1 MLKPFASEDYLL
13 SFYFDNHSHSVL
25 ISDAMFRKLLQTL
38 QIVSAG
44 YETCRCQDTY
54 AASTK

>member
-1 MLKPFASEDYLL
+1 MLKLFASEDYLL
-13 SFYFDNHSHSVL
+13 SFYFDNHSHSVP

-38 QIVSAG
+38 QITG
-44 YETCRCQDTY
+44 YETCRYQDTSY